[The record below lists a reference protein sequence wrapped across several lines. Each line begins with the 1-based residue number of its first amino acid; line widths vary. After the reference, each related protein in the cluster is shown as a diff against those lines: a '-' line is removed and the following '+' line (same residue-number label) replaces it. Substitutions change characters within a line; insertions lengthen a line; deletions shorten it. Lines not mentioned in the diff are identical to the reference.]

1 MFRPDGGL
9 TFDMVLTR
17 FSMLERALTL
27 AGLAPIALIGAA
39 PQHQDNRITE
49 LLPPGY
55 VHGSRPPQE
64 VVVPAPTPL
73 VTAIDTLVGGFG
85 GKVGVAV
92 KSIDKGWMVAKNGD
106 VPMPQQSVSK
116 LWVTLTLL
124 DQVDQ
129 GRVRLDDPITITQSD
144 LTLFHQPIA
153 SLLKNGVYQ
162 TTVRELLRRAMTMSD
177 NTANDRLLRHVGGPA
192 AVNAFIAKRTLG
204 AIKFGPGERLLQ
216 SRTAGLPWRQ
226 DYAMGRAFQA
236 ARAKLPANVRQAAF
250 NRYVADPIDGAAAA
264 AIANAL
270 YKLRKGELL
279 SPASTA
285 YLIDVMESSRT
296 GHARLRASVPAGW
309 RLAHKTG
316 TGQDLSGRTAGFNDV
331 GILTAPDGRA
341 YSIAVLIGD
350 TSRPVQERQRLMQN
364 VVSRVV
370 AYHDSE
376 RPQELMAN

>member
-27 AGLAPIALIGAA
+27 GGLAPIALIGAA
-39 PQHQDNRITE
+39 PQQPDGRITE

-73 VTAIDTLVGGFG
+73 VTAVDTLVGDFG

-162 TTVRELLRRAMTMSD
+162 TTVRDLVRRAMTMSD
-177 NTANDRLLRHVGGPA
+177 NTANDRLLRHVGGPG
-192 AVNAFIAKRTLG
+192 AVNAFIEKRTLG

-270 YKLRKGELL
+270 YKLRKGDLL

-285 YLIDVMESSRT
+285 YLIGVMESSRT
-296 GHARLRASVPAGW
+296 GHARLRASVPPGW

-316 TGQDLSGRTAGFNDV
+316 TGQDLMGRTAGFNDV

-350 TSRPVQERQRLMQN
+350 TSRPTQERQRLMQN
-364 VVSRVV
+364 VVARVV
-370 AYHDSE
+370 AHHNSE
-376 RPQELMAN
+376 QPQELMAN

>member
-1 MFRPDGGL
+1 
-9 TFDMVLTR
+9 MVLSR
-17 FSMLERALTL
+17 FSVIERALTL
-27 AGLAPIALIGAA
+27 GGLAPLALIGAA
-39 PQHQDNRITE
+39 PQHQDGRITE

-55 VHGSRPPQE
+55 VHNSVAPQRQ
-64 VVVPAPTPL
+64 VVIPAPTPL
-73 VTAIDTLVGGFG
+73 VTDIDRLVAGFG

-92 KSIDKGWMVAKNGD
+92 KSIDAGWMVSKNGD

-129 GRVRLDDPITITQSD
+129 GRVRLDDPITITRSD

-153 SLLKNGVYQ
+153 SLLKNGVYN
-162 TTVRELLRRAMTMSD
+162 TTVRELMRRAMTMSD
-177 NTANDRLLRHVGGPA
+177 NTANDRLLRHVGGPS
-192 AVNAFIAKRTLG
+192 AVNAYIARHSLG

-216 SRTAGLPWRQ
+216 SRTAGLTWRQ

-236 ARAKLPANVRQAAF
+236 ARAKLPPNVRQAAF
-250 NRYVADPIDGAAAA
+250 NSYVANPIDGAAAA

-270 YKLRKGELL
+270 TKLRRGELL

-285 YLIDVMESSRT
+285 YLIGVMESSRT
-296 GHARLRASVPAGW
+296 GHARLRASVPPGW

-316 TGQDLSGRTAGFNDV
+316 TGQDLMGRTAGFNDV

-341 YSIAVLIGD
+341 YSIAVMIGD
-350 TSRPVQERQRLMQN
+350 TSRPTQERQKLMQN
-364 VVSRVV
+364 VVARVV

-376 RPQELMAN
+376 APQRVMAQ